1 MHTNSES
8 LTRVCFT
15 STSNQFETTHDENI
29 YQSKVCRE
37 HLDQDFWPS
46 PWSPTFGIRW
56 VNIFCSKTT
65 VLQIHLSLKPEKI
78 SALAIANTDL
88 GIKMV
93 QSLDDCADDVKGAYL
108 RALLNS
114 FALIYMDLIDK
125 ILKQCGESI
134 LKWLTVGEANNEGLS
149 KDETFQTMATVMR
162 IHGNTSW
169 FESDNEG
176 GGIKAFAHS

>member
-1 MHTNSES
+1 M
-8 LTRVCFT
+8 
-15 STSNQFETTHDENI
+15 
-29 YQSKVCRE
+29 
-37 HLDQDFWPS
+37 
-46 PWSPTFGIRW
+46 
-56 VNIFCSKTT
+56 
-65 VLQIHLSLKPEKI
+65 
-78 SALAIANTDL
+78 AIANTDL

-134 LKWLTVGEANNEGLS
+134 LKWLAVGEANNEGLS
-149 KDETFQTMATVMR
+149 KDETYQTMATVMR